1 VESWSPP
8 TADLS
13 YLPLGD
19 LIPEHT
25 KPFDWVP
32 FGGRYALTRLIT
44 PYKDMTARLA
54 AMDRHCRA
62 CAEEINRGGY
72 DVLFANTCMFFRTT
86 SIGMHVTIPT
96 VLYLQEP
103 FRWLYEALPELPWSA
118 LAAPSP
124 GAWSVKYARRFLSN
138 LVEVQALRVQAR
150 EEIQSA
156 RAFDRILVNSFFSR
170 ESVLRAYGVDA
181 KVCYLGIDTNLFV
194 NQRKAREGFVVGL
207 GAIVPQKRIDLMID
221 AIAELPAPRP
231 ELVWIGNL
239 SVPSYLEEMVRR
251 ARARQVVL
259 RPMIGIP
266 DKDVVD
272 LLNRAAMLVYGPRL
286 EPFGLA
292 PLEANACGLPVVAVA
307 EGGVRETVHDRI
319 NGLLVEEEPSAVGRA
334 IAQLLADQAYAS
346 RLGLA
351 GSDLVGKHWS
361 LSASI
366 DRLEHRL
373 AELIDRRPA
382 KEL

>member
-1 VESWSPP
+1 
-8 TADLS
+8 
-13 YLPLGD
+13 
-19 LIPEHT
+19 
-25 KPFDWVP
+25 
-32 FGGRYALTRLIT
+32 
-44 PYKDMTARLA
+44 
-54 AMDRHCRA
+54 
-62 CAEEINRGGY
+62 
-72 DVLFANTCMFFRTT
+72 
-86 SIGMHVTIPT
+86 VTIPT

-118 LAAPSP
+118 LAAPST

-156 RAFDRILVNSFFSR
+156 RAFDRVLVNSFFSR
-170 ESVLRAYGVDA
+170 ESLLRAYGVDA

-231 ELVWIGNL
+231 DLVWIGNL
-239 SVPSYLEEMVRR
+239 SVPSYLEAMVRL

-272 LLNRAAMLVYGPRL
+272 LLNRAVMLVYGPRL

-307 EGGVRETVHDRI
+307 EGGVRETIRDGI
-319 NGLLVEEEPSAVGRA
+319 NGLLVDEEPATLADA
-334 IAQLLADQAYAS
+334 IARLLADPDQAS
-346 RLGLA
+346 RLGAA
-351 GSDLVGKHWS
+351 GAAQVEQHWS

-366 DRLEHRL
+366 DRLERWL
-373 AELIDRRPA
+373 AELVERRAPRQ
-382 KEL
+382 